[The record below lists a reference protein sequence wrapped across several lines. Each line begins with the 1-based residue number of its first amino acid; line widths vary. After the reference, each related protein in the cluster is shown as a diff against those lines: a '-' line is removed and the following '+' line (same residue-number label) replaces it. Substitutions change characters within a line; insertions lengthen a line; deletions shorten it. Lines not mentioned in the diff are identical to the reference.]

1 MKRTFASSTRALG
14 QRLGLGLG
22 ILATGAMLYGCDTEQ
37 NTASNTPTPAAVA
50 EASSVTQWVDP
61 FIGTANEGN
70 TYPGAVLPW
79 GMASVVPQNIDFSKH
94 KNSAAYHFGAE
105 HIYGFGHMQLSGVGC
120 PSSGALPVK
129 AITGELALTP
139 EETRSRYSKE
149 QAEPGYYKVFLDTFN
164 VWAEMTATTR
174 SGITK
179 YHFPA
184 GKAHLVFD
192 LAVNQGEMRGG
203 RFSELS
209 ANRIEGYQIE
219 GNFCD
224 AGQERKIYFSAELSQ
239 PAAVYGQ
246 FDSPA
251 FLETQ
256 KRTPNADYVGASFS
270 YEFAEP
276 TELELRVGISFVSVE
291 NARENLVTEQGKKSF
306 AELRKAANAA
316 WEKELSVVEV
326 TGGRKED
333 KTKFYTALYHSLIM
347 PHVSSDVNGEY
358 LSVDGET
365 VKKAEGFTR
374 YSTFSLWDTYR
385 TVHPLIT
392 LTHPEQQLDMV
403 RSMVDTAEDSGWLPK
418 WELIG
423 MEAATMVG
431 DPAVPVIVDTYRKGL
446 KDFDVE
452 TAYQAMVKAGTQYE
466 TFNLL
471 RPGIKHYLDLG
482 YIPMDDRG
490 GEPMEFGWFNGIVWG
505 PVSTTLEYNLA
516 DWNISK
522 LAEELGY
529 EEDAKRFYEQAQS
542 YRKLYDEETGFLRPR
557 NKDGSWMTPF
567 DPLDRHW
574 DIRWKMSGGQGYVEG
589 TAWQYL
595 FFVPHDIPGLIDLMG
610 EEQFIDRLSSSF
622 ENYYFDMTNEPD
634 IQYPFLFN
642 YVEGQEHRT
651 QDIVTFAVDKYFNTT
666 PWGIP
671 GNDDA
676 GTLSAWLAFAMMG
689 FYPDLVGEPQY
700 QLATPSFES
709 ITIKLDKDF
718 YPGDEFRIEVEN
730 FAEENRYIASKSLN
744 GKPFNPFQ
752 LQHEDMV
759 KGGVLKVTASE
770 RAALN

>member
-1 MKRTFASSTRALG
+1 MREKRSTARTMRTLHLGVGMLAASALL
-14 QRLGLGLG
+14 LGCN
-22 ILATGAMLYGCDTEQ
+22 AEQ
-37 NTASNTPTPAAVA
+37 DAANSSPAAVA
-50 EASSVTQWVDP
+50 QTSAAPLTQWVDP

-79 GMASVVPQNIDFSKH
+79 GMASVVPQNIDFSKN

-120 PSSGALPVK
+120 PSSGAFPVK
-129 AITGELALTP
+129 VITGDLALTP
-139 EETRSRYSKE
+139 EKTRSRYSKE

-174 SGITK
+174 SGISR
-179 YHFPA
+179 YEFPA

-203 RFSELS
+203 RFTELS

-239 PAAVYGQ
+239 PADVHGQ
-246 FDSPA
+246 FESPA
-251 FLETQ
+251 FLATQ
-256 KRTPNADYVGASFS
+256 KKSPDADYVGASFS
-270 YEFAEP
+270 YDFAEP
-276 TELELRVGISFVSVE
+276 TELELRVGISFVSTE
-291 NARENLVTEQGKKSF
+291 NARENLKVEQGEKSF
-306 AELRKAANAA
+306 AELRQAASAA
-316 WEKELSVVEV
+316 WEKELSVVKV
-326 TGGRKED
+326 TGGSAED
-333 KTKFYTALYHSLIM
+333 NTKFYTALYHSLIM
-347 PHVSSDVNGEY
+347 PHVSSDVNGEF

-365 VKKAEGFTR
+365 VKKAEGYTR

-403 RSMVDTAEDSGWLPK
+403 RSMVDTAADSGWLPK

-431 DPAVPVIVDTYRKGL
+431 DPAVPVIVDSYRKGL
-446 KDFDVE
+446 TDFDVE
-452 TAYQAMVKAGTQYE
+452 TAYQAMVKAATQFE

-490 GEPMEFGWFNGIVWG
+490 GDPMEFGWFNGTVWG

-595 FFVPHDIPGLIDLMG
+595 FFVPHDIPGLIELMG
-610 EEQFIDRLSSSF
+610 EEQFVGRLSESF
-622 ENYYFDMTNEPD
+622 EDYYFDMTNEPD

-642 YVEGQEHRT
+642 YVEGQEYKT
-651 QDIVTFAVDKYFNTT
+651 QEVVSFAVDKYFNTT

-676 GTLSAWLAFAMMG
+676 GTLSAWLVFAMMG
-689 FYPDLVGEPQY
+689 FYPDQVGATHY
-700 QLATPSFES
+700 QLTTPAFDSV
-709 ITIKLDKDF
+709 TIKLDKAF
-718 YPGDEFRIEVEN
+718 YPGEEFRIEVDN
-730 FAEENRYIASKSLN
+730 FATENRYLVDKQLN
-744 GKPFNPFQ
+744 GKAFTPFQ
-752 LQHEDMV
+752 LEHSDMV
-759 KGGVLKVTASE
+759 AGGVLALKASAT
-770 RAALN
+770 R